1 MCCCELCSGIIA
13 LLLLLE
19 DQLADVC
26 SNDEFHFSQ
35 WYTTDRATLR
45 TITRTNDEYKK
56 LLPKTIKNV
65 TRLSVKQIF

>member
-1 MCCCELCSGIIA
+1 MCCCELCYGITA

-19 DQLADVC
+19 DQLADVH

-35 WYTTDRATLR
+35 WDTTDRAALT
-45 TITRTNDEYKK
+45 TITRTYDEYKE

>member
-1 MCCCELCSGIIA
+1 MCCCELCSGITA
-13 LLLLLE
+13 LLLFLE
-19 DQLADVC
+19 DQLADVY

-35 WYTTDRATLR
+35 WYITDRATL
-45 TITRTNDEYKK
+45 TIITRTYDEYKK